1 MTHHYTVDGSNT
13 MNVDVEEAQ
22 DLTRLVL
29 EDDFVSLCEDINEL
43 RNKFSLE
50 SYEAAD
56 LGNFIEMRNAIKT
69 VLRFYSTK
77 EQFDEFMEL
86 QRVYGNVQ

>member
-1 MTHHYTVDGSNT
+1 MNFNYTVNASKT

-29 EDDFVSLCEDINEL
+29 EDDFASLSEDINRL

-50 SYEAAD
+50 SYEAND

-77 EQFDEFMEL
+77 EQYDEFMEV